1 MQEPFV
7 KWPATNRHLK
17 IMISRNLPFLCHNSN
32 RLKVHAAP
40 ALFLILLVL
49 SLTASLD
56 LWPKLRAQKLK
67 ARAKIDV
74 YIDPS
79 DYFYYY
85 YSFKYLNKALQ
96 FDDINSQIHSLSKLD
111 RKLTSP
117 YLTKDKEPKIYLIIL
132 YERSLEKY
140 QETLDLLNSRHNMVL
155 WIITAQGGGEFQ
167 FPPDFRL
174 DATTSASS
182 QSAFIQDFRNQI
194 LPRILT
200 IYTDLL

>member
-1 MQEPFV
+1 
-7 KWPATNRHLK
+7 
-17 IMISRNLPFLCHNSN
+17 MISRNLSSFCHNSN
-32 RLKVHAAP
+32 RLKVHVAP
-40 ALFLILLVL
+40 AVFLILLVF
-49 SLTASLD
+49 SLAASSD
-56 LWPKLRAQKLK
+56 LWPKLRAQKPK

-85 YSFKYLNKALQ
+85 YSFRYLNKALQ
-96 FDDINSQIHSLSKLD
+96 FDDIDSRVQSLSKLD
-111 RKLTSP
+111 RKLASP
-117 YLTKDKEPKIYLIIL
+117 DLTKDKEPKIYLIIL

-140 QETLDLLNSRHNMVL
+140 QETLDLLNSSHNMVL
-155 WIITAQGGGEFQ
+155 WIISAQGGGEFQ

-182 QSAFIQDFRNQI
+182 QSALIQDFRDQI

-200 IYTDLL
+200 IYTNLL